1 MKWLL
6 DLSDDFISLLFPRLC
21 AGCGN
26 HLVRNEKFLC
36 LTCLYSIPVNN
47 FHNEPDNPVAKLFWG
62 RCIIEKAASFS
73 EFTRDSRMRAVMHNL
88 KYKGRSDIGP
98 EIGRMY
104 GLILKSSGFTSD
116 IDMIIAVPLHAS
128 RQRKRGYNQSQLI
141 AAGIADTTGIPVRHD
156 ILVRLIKSKTQTRKS
171 RFERW
176 INVEGIFKVL
186 KPGEIEGR
194 HILLVDDVITTGS
207 TIEACVNE
215 LKKEAGVRVSV
226 VSMAYAVM

>member
-1 MKWLL
+1 MKWLH
-6 DLSDDFISLLFPRLC
+6 DLFEDFISLLFPRLC
-21 AGCGN
+21 PGCGN
-26 HLVRNEKFLC
+26 HLVRNENIFC

-73 EFTRDSRMRAVMHNL
+73 EFTKDSRMRSIMHNL
-88 KYKGRSDIGP
+88 KYKGRSEVGH
-98 EIGRMY
+98 ELGRMY
-104 GLILKSSGFTSD
+104 GFTLKTSGFTND
-116 IDMIIAVPLHAS
+116 IDMIMAVPLHAS

-141 AAGIADTTGIPVRHD
+141 ASGISEMTGIPARYDV
-156 ILVRLIKSKTQTRKS
+156 LVRLVKSKTQTRKS
-171 RFERW
+171 RFDRW
-176 INVEGIFKVL
+176 MNVEGIFKVV

-207 TIEACVNE
+207 TVEACVNE
-215 LKKEAGVRVSV
+215 LKKAEGVKVSV